1 MIRIINQNYTKE
13 VAKQVLRSAIVIT
26 KKLFNRTLYKHGTK
40 LSTKYWN
47 FKNEVTKPT
56 DIFEDKRNIPVI

>member
-1 MIRIINQNYTKE
+1 MERIRIINQNYTKE

-26 KKLFNRTLYKHGTK
+26 KKIFNKVLE
-40 LSTKYWN
+40 LQ
-47 FKNEVTKPT
+47 NEVTKPT